1 MQDKPAFALFMEMRT
16 GKTATILAE
25 FGELVTRGELN
36 RLLVVAPAGVYRTW
50 EVDAAKHLHPRFRS
64 RVQIERWESKAS
76 RQTKNE
82 LKRFVAGNNQPKIFL
97 VNIEALSTVMFV
109 RELVAEF
116 LQKAPTMM
124 VIDECFVAGTQVA
137 TPFGLRAIE
146 TFQPG
151 DLVSSSNGPVRVKR
165 LLRKQSQVLVKVKLA
180 DGKLLTVTPNHPFF
194 TELGWIPAH
203 ALKGRYVYG
212 MEDVRVLLET
222 VSSEPSSEAE
232 SVLRQILLSEMAHAA
247 TASSGSGV
255 HAGTIAQDYSGE
267 SRERDSSRWQSRL
280 ERGTEIGIHEA
291 EAARSAS
298 EVRSPATA
306 AWRQRSALAEAAG
319 VDAGGDGFDL
329 DCGTRHRIGREAAR
343 LSNLLQSRSRVPSE
357 ETGDRVRWQQ
367 PPGTQSEGSEKG
379 CQARGTRVD
388 SVTIEEH
395 RDPVDV
401 FDLELEG
408 CPHFCV
414 EEAALVHNST
424 TIKSHI
430 AARTRFCLT
439 AAPHARRRRILSG
452 LPTPQSP
459 LDIFTQFAFLDPNI
473 LGYGTFKPFQY
484 RYAIM
489 KQLPIGPGGR
499 MVQTVAGYQ
508 RLDELRAKVKPYA
521 YRVRLDECYD
531 LPPKMYS
538 RRDIELTEEQVR
550 AYAELKAFAVAV
562 LEKTER
568 VTATIVLT
576 QLLRL
581 HQILAGQTKSDDGN
595 VVRLP
600 ENRTAETLSVLEEH
614 TGKAIIWVAYH
625 EDVLKLTEV
634 LTQRYGR
641 GAVAR
646 FWGGNADTR
655 EAEEKE
661 FLTEPKC
668 RFMIATAASGGRGR
682 TWSVASLMI
691 FYQNTFSLEHRLQS
705 EERAQAVGKINSVG
719 IVDLVARDT
728 VEDKILDAL
737 RNKRHLS
744 NEMTGDAW
752 KKWVA

>member
-76 RQTKNE
+76 RQTKNQ

-97 VNIEALSTVMFV
+97 VNIEALSTVTFV

-116 LQKAPTMM
+116 LKKAPTMM
-124 VIDECFVAGTQVA
+124 VIDE
-137 TPFGLRAIE
+137 
-146 TFQPG
+146 
-151 DLVSSSNGPVRVKR
+151 
-165 LLRKQSQVLVKVKLA
+165 
-180 DGKLLTVTPNHPFF
+180 
-194 TELGWIPAH
+194 
-203 ALKGRYVYG
+203 
-212 MEDVRVLLET
+212 
-222 VSSEPSSEAE
+222 
-232 SVLRQILLSEMAHAA
+232 
-247 TASSGSGV
+247 
-255 HAGTIAQDYSGE
+255 
-267 SRERDSSRWQSRL
+267 
-280 ERGTEIGIHEA
+280 
-291 EAARSAS
+291 
-298 EVRSPATA
+298 
-306 AWRQRSALAEAAG
+306 
-319 VDAGGDGFDL
+319 
-329 DCGTRHRIGREAAR
+329 
-343 LSNLLQSRSRVPSE
+343 
-357 ETGDRVRWQQ
+357 
-367 PPGTQSEGSEKG
+367 
-379 CQARGTRVD
+379 
-388 SVTIEEH
+388 
-395 RDPVDV
+395 
-401 FDLELEG
+401 
-408 CPHFCV
+408 
-414 EEAALVHNST
+414 ST
-424 TIKSHI
+424 TIKSHT

-459 LDIFTQFAFLDPNI
+459 LDIFTQFAFLDPHI

-538 RRDIELTEEQVR
+538 RRDIELTKEQVR

-600 ENRTAETLSVLEEH
+600 EHRTAETLSVLEEH

-655 EAEEKE
+655 EAEEKQ

-719 IVDLVARDT
+719 IVDLVARET

-737 RNKRHLS
+737 RNKRQLS

>member
-1 MQDKPAFALFMEMRT
+1 MEMRT

-76 RQTKNE
+76 RQTKNQ

-97 VNIEALSTVMFV
+97 VNIEALSTVTFV

-124 VIDECFVAGTQVA
+124 VIDE
-137 TPFGLRAIE
+137 
-146 TFQPG
+146 
-151 DLVSSSNGPVRVKR
+151 
-165 LLRKQSQVLVKVKLA
+165 
-180 DGKLLTVTPNHPFF
+180 
-194 TELGWIPAH
+194 
-203 ALKGRYVYG
+203 
-212 MEDVRVLLET
+212 
-222 VSSEPSSEAE
+222 
-232 SVLRQILLSEMAHAA
+232 
-247 TASSGSGV
+247 
-255 HAGTIAQDYSGE
+255 
-267 SRERDSSRWQSRL
+267 
-280 ERGTEIGIHEA
+280 
-291 EAARSAS
+291 
-298 EVRSPATA
+298 
-306 AWRQRSALAEAAG
+306 
-319 VDAGGDGFDL
+319 
-329 DCGTRHRIGREAAR
+329 
-343 LSNLLQSRSRVPSE
+343 
-357 ETGDRVRWQQ
+357 
-367 PPGTQSEGSEKG
+367 
-379 CQARGTRVD
+379 
-388 SVTIEEH
+388 
-395 RDPVDV
+395 
-401 FDLELEG
+401 
-408 CPHFCV
+408 
-414 EEAALVHNST
+414 ST
-424 TIKSHI
+424 TIKSHT

-484 RYAIM
+484 RYAVM

-508 RLDELRAKVKPYA
+508 RLDELRAKVKPHA

-655 EAEEKE
+655 EAEEKQ

-737 RNKRHLS
+737 RNKRQLS